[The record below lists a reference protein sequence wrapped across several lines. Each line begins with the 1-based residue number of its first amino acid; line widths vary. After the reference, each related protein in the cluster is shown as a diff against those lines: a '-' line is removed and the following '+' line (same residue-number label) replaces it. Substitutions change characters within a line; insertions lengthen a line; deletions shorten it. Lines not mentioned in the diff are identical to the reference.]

1 MASHED
7 MDAANKFAE
16 MASNK
21 DSETYTRLQERGVEM
36 MKRRLS
42 TITAGDETDQVLF
55 EKQNGKVN
63 IKQLSVDPDCLRISI
78 GEANTSEREK
88 YLVFRGDPRRART
101 VLQRMIRELDDAIK
115 SGCLDSGTKQE

>member
-7 MDAANKFAE
+7 MDSANAFEKVITNQDRE
-16 MASNK
+16 IYKS
-21 DSETYTRLQERGVEM
+21 LQERGVDM

-42 TITAGDETDQVLF
+42 TIAAGDETDQVLF

-63 IKQLSVDPDCLRISI
+63 IKQLPVDPDCLRISI
-78 GEANTSEREK
+78 GEANTSDREK

-101 VLQRMIRELDDAIK
+101 VLQRMLRELEGAIN
-115 SGCLDSGTKQE
+115 SGCLPL